1 MEIKCLASG
10 STGNCYIVHQ
20 EGVKYILD
28 AGVHIRKII
37 SNVNLNEIDF
47 AFISHEHKDHSE
59 SLVNLQTKGVGT
71 IYGKY
76 VEEFKKMALTGKNGA
91 NIEIYLF
98 PIIHGQRKDAVKNAG
113 IIVKTKNEALLYVTD
128 FTLCRY
134 TLKEFK
140 LTHLMVECNYDD
152 AKMKIAT
159 MNYKRKS
166 QIERHMSYN
175 GLETFIDKAIDLT
188 SVEEIYLIHLS
199 TEAELIDKNIIALKA
214 KLKFKKRIGICEQF
228 GGINFYG

>member
-76 VEEFKKMALTGKNGA
+76 VEDFKKMALTGKNGQ

-98 PIIHGQRKDAVKNAG
+98 PIKHGSCRNSA
-113 IIVKTKNEALLYVTD
+113 IIVKTQNECLLYATD
-128 FTLCRY
+128 FSLCRY
-134 TLKEFK
+134 DLKAFK
-140 LTHLMVECNYDD
+140 FTHLMVECNYDD

-159 MNYKRKS
+159 MNYKRLR
-166 QIERHMSYN
+166 QVNTHMSYN

-214 KLKFKKRIGICEQF
+214 QLKFKKRIGICEQF